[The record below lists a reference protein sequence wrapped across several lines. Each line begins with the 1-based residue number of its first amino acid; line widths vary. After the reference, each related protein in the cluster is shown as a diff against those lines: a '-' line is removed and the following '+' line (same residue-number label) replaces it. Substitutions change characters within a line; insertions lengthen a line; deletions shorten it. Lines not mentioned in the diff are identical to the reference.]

1 MGSAS
6 SSEQHAA
13 PAAPKGDSEAHAHV
27 NADAKPDQAPA
38 APEGDA
44 EVHAHLIPGVKLE
57 PPVADDAEVHAN
69 LVPGFTPTPNQT
81 TTSSPVLGE
90 YSGPFPSQAPD
101 FDPRCGASCR
111 EIIDG

>member
-1 MGSAS
+1 M
-6 SSEQHAA
+6 
-13 PAAPKGDSEAHAHV
+13 

-57 PPVADDAEVHAN
+57 PPAADDAEVHANLVPGVKLEPPATDDAEVHAN